1 MLAFGFMLYL
11 FRFDDTPLPALT
23 IIPSAGKKNFAGEP
37 AKITLPPR
45 GNESVLPWGFSRL
58 CQAQSFP
65 VLQPQPVRPGNS
77 VQYCQ

>member
-11 FRFDDTPLPALT
+11 FRFDDTPLPA
-23 IIPSAGKKNFAGEP
+23 PNYYSQRWEKNFAGEP

-45 GNESVLPWGFSRL
+45 GNESVLPWGSSRL
-58 CQAQSFP
+58 CRAQSFP
-65 VLQPQPVRPGNS
+65 VLQPQPVRPENS